1 MPSASLAGGALV
13 TVQGVSKN
21 YQALRPLRIESLT
34 LPRAAMVSLVGLD
47 RAAAEMFVALLTG
60 AVLPDQGD
68 VHLFGRSTR
77 DVSDSEAWLEMLDD
91 VGIVTDRAV
100 LIGQFSVEQNI
111 AIPFTL
117 QVDPVAPDTKPH
129 VARLATEVGL
139 QADDLQRQVGEA
151 SPEVVARVRLAR
163 ALALDPIVLVLEH
176 PTASLARDHVRPFA
190 AAIVRVARN
199 RQLSVLAIT
208 ADEPFASALGGDVLT
223 HEPATGAL
231 KPRSAWRKI
240 FG

>member
-1 MPSASLAGGALV
+1 MLVALV
-13 TVQGVSKN
+13 
-21 YQALRPLRIESLT
+21 
-34 LPRAAMVSLVGLD
+34 
-47 RAAAEMFVALLTG
+47 TG
-60 AVLPDQGD
+60 AVLPDEGEI
-68 VHLFGRSTR
+68 HLFGKSTR
-77 DVSDSEAWLEMLDD
+77 DVPDSDAWLEMLDD

-100 LIGQFSVEQNI
+100 LIAQFTVEQNI

-117 QVDPVAPDTKPH
+117 QVDPVSPDIQPR
-129 VARLATEVGL
+129 VARLAGEVGL
-139 QADDLQRQVGEA
+139 RPEELRRPVAHA
-151 SPEVVARVRLAR
+151 SPDVVERVRLAR

-176 PTASLARDHVRPFA
+176 PTATLAREHVKPFA
-190 AAIVRVARN
+190 ADIARVARA

-208 ADEPFASALGGDVLT
+208 ADESFAAALGGSSLT